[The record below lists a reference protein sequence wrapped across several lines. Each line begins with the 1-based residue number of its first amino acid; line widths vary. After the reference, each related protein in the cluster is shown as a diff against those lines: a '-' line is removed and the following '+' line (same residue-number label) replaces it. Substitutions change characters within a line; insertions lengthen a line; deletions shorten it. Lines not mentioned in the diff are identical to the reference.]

1 MFHNRPIILRSGDA
15 MVVTNLRFSQLG
27 MERVHGPKFSKRNTF
42 VMNTIRN
49 GLWYVSSIFPGPS
62 GLSDS
67 AQVFFRRSYLH
78 FIRNWVINWNRYMLF
93 DWNMDWI
100 MHLLIKERVSL
111 ILWFYPLK
119 NLGKNAELTFFST
132 WSIVIHSNEV

>member
-1 MFHNRPIILRSGDA
+1 MFHNRPIISRSGDA

-27 MERVHGPKFSKRNTF
+27 MERVHGPKFSKEINTF
-42 VMNTIRN
+42 VINTIRN

-67 AQVFFRRSYLH
+67 AQVFFRKSYLD

-111 ILWFYPLK
+111 ILWFYPPK
-119 NLGKNAELTFFST
+119 NSEKMPNLPSSRRGLL
-132 WSIVIHSNEV
+132 